1 MNLVN
6 LFENH
11 KDIEIEIDKDLSKFS
26 TMRLEAK
33 GDVVTVKTVE
43 ALRVALLKFKENEID
58 FIVLGLGANQ
68 LLKTKSLQPYLI
80 LKFEADKNVLDEQKA
95 MEKYILNASV
105 KLSTLTSYASKMGL
119 RGWEVFT
126 GVPAT
131 LGGAIYMNA
140 GTGLGEI
147 GDVVSRVWVMDSNGQ
162 EREEVITKDSFSY
175 RKNNFVKKG
184 EVIFKAELFHKGID
198 IKLKDEIKDYL
209 QKRNSSQPMN
219 EWTCG
224 CVFKN
229 SSFEKMT
236 CPAGKYIDILGIK
249 GLQIKGIRVSQK
261 HGNFMENFDH
271 ASFEDVTTLIK
282 IVQEELYL
290 QFGVKFELEVKV

>member
-1 MNLVN
+1 MNLIN
-6 LFENH
+6 SFKNFE
-11 KDIEIEIDKDLSKFS
+11 DIEVELGKDLSKFS
-26 TMRLEAK
+26 TMRLAAT
-33 GDVVTVKTVE
+33 GDVVTVRSVN
-43 ALRVALLKFKENEID
+43 ALKVTLKKFSDSKQE
-58 FIVLGLGANQ
+58 FLVLGLGANQ
-68 LLKTKSLQPYLI
+68 LLKSKSSIPYLM
-80 LKFEADKNVLDEQKA
+80 LKLEKNETELCEDKVKDS
-95 MEKYILNASV
+95 YIINASV
-105 KLSTLTSYASKMGL
+105 RLSTLTSFASKMGL

-147 GDVVSRVWVMDSNGQ
+147 AQVVSRVWLINSEGE
-162 EREEVITKDSFSY
+162 ERVQTIDQTSFSY
-175 RKNNFVKKG
+175 RRNNFVKKG
-184 EVIFKAELFHKGID
+184 EVIFKAELIHRGVD
-198 IKLKDEIKDYL
+198 LKLKDEIREYL
-209 QKRNSSQPMN
+209 TKRNNSQPMN

-229 SSFEKMT
+229 SQFEKMT

-249 GLQIKGIRVSQK
+249 GLQIKGIRVSEK
-261 HGNFMENFDH
+261 HGNFMENFSE
-271 ASFEDVTTLIK
+271 ATYEDVDSLIR

>member
-1 MNLVN
+1 MNLIN
-6 LFENH
+6 SFQNIQ
-11 KDIEIEIDKDLSKFS
+11 DIEIELGKDLSKFS
-26 TMRLEAK
+26 TMRLEAT
-33 GDVVTVKTVE
+33 GDVVTIKTVNALKI
-43 ALRVALLKFKENEID
+43 ALRKFSEEKQE
-58 FIVLGLGANQ
+58 FLVLGLGANQ
-68 LLKTKSLQPYLI
+68 LLKSKSSIPYLM
-80 LKFEADKNVLDEQKA
+80 LKLEKNDTELCEDAVKDS
-95 MEKYILNASV
+95 YIINASV
-105 KLSTLTSYASKMGL
+105 RLSTLTSFAAKMGL

-147 GDVVSRVWVMDSNGQ
+147 AQVVSRVWIMNSEGE
-162 EREEVITKDSFSY
+162 ERVETINQTSFSY

-184 EVIFKAELFHKGID
+184 EVIFKAELIHRGID
-198 IKLKDEIKDYL
+198 LKLKDEIREYL
-209 QKRNSSQPMN
+209 TKRNNSQPMS

-229 SSFEKMT
+229 SSFDKMT

-249 GLQIKGIRVSQK
+249 GLQIKGIRVSEK
-261 HGNFMENFDH
+261 HGNFMENFSE
-271 ASFEDVTTLIK
+271 ATYEDVDSLIK